1 MQATLVAAFEGA
13 KRAAPGAVT
22 KKTKV
27 AAAKNSLSRPP
38 PSCALPFVDAD
49 EARLVARL
57 REGDKRA
64 FADVYA
70 RYQARIW
77 AFLLRLSGRRH
88 VAEDLFQETWL
99 AVARDASG
107 LREDTDLKAWL
118 FTVARNRHRTYRR
131 WALLDFTRL
140 LEFGTAPEPHVL
152 PPDQE
157 AEARAEA
164 QRAEAAFARL
174 SAAHR
179 EVLLLVVGEGLDA
192 TRAGAVLGLSAE
204 AVRQRLRRARVE
216 LAEIA
221 AKVESRSPERAAG
234 PLPRETPGEKGDV
247 R

>member
-1 MQATLVAAFEGA
+1 M
-13 KRAAPGAVT
+13 
-22 KKTKV
+22 
-27 AAAKNSLSRPP
+27 
-38 PSCALPFVDAD
+38 
-49 EARLVARL
+49 ARL
-57 REGDKRA
+57 RAGDTRA
-64 FADVYA
+64 LAEVYA

-77 AFLLRLSGRRH
+77 AFLLRLSGRKH
-88 VAEDLFQETWL
+88 LAEDLFQETWL
-99 AVARDASG
+99 AVARDAAK

-140 LEFGTAPEPHVL
+140 VELRTAPETHAPS
-152 PPDQE
+152 PDQE

-164 QRAEAAFARL
+164 HRAEVAFAQL

-204 AVRQRLRRARVE
+204 AVRQRLRRARLE

-221 AKVESRSPERAAG
+221 RKVNAPGSARESHR
-234 PLPRETPGEKGDV
+234 EKGDA